1 MAKFK
6 IPEQLITWS
15 MWALWWFIV
24 GGAGVWLLVGSVA
37 YWVKH
42 GWLPPDTSGW
52 VQAIGSIGAISVAAW
67 AALYATKANQR
78 AAVSAEKA
86 RIKVIRHAMCEL
98 AMRGM
103 AAVEMLRILIN
114 DPEAK
119 SYKSSAKFAMDR
131 LENEWRN
138 AQQIKLTDLPSA
150 DLIKVLLEL
159 LLLLEHSGSVAR
171 KVVSDG
177 AFPRERV
184 ALDRMNA
191 EFDKLI
197 SALRASL

>member
-6 IPEQLITWS
+6 IPQQLMTWS
-15 MWALWWFIV
+15 VLALWWFIV
-24 GGAGVWLLVGSVA
+24 GGAGAWLLVGSVA

-67 AALYATKANQR
+67 AALYATRANQR
-78 AAVSAEKA
+78 AAVSAEQA
-86 RIKVIRHAMCEL
+86 RITVIRHAMCQL
-98 AMRGM
+98 AMRGL
-103 AAVEMLRILIN
+103 AAIDMLRILIN
-114 DPEAK
+114 HPESK
-119 SYKSSAKFAMDR
+119 NYKSSANFAADR

-159 LLLLEHSGSVAR
+159 MLLLEHSASVAR
-171 KVVSDG
+171 KIVTGGVY
-177 AFPRERV
+177 PRERV
-184 ALDRMNA
+184 ALDRMSA
-191 EFDKLI
+191 ELNKLI
-197 SALRASL
+197 AGIKSAL